1 MKGLMQ
7 HKSDL
12 QREPKRNINLDVT
25 QIIVALIGASALI
38 ATVFISR
45 M

>member
-1 MKGLMQ
+1 MQ

-12 QREPKRNINLDVT
+12 QRESKRNIDLDVT

-38 ATVFISR
+38 VTALIN
-45 M
+45 MM